1 MLLHEIYNKCIA
13 DQRVIIRN
21 NKIGGLLTMDTTKKT
36 KASGI
41 RRLSYHD
48 AKASIAG
55 IMNEASIF
63 KKNIFKTSLM
73 GDKLDKRKTS
83 DYLNAIND
91 FLRLWDEYSRDIA
104 NEIKNTEGKENVY
117 VIEYRFVKDFIYA
130 KYDYASVLPFADGI
144 IRGVMSGEF
153 EEAEDIKDF
162 YNHTVSKAF
171 DNNIDTA
178 AGLLDM
184 ITPDGIGMRSARPAT
199 ALDAKTF
206 DSIRNYEMF
215 KRRDR
220 QELYNAINKV
230 VEFLVLDL
238 DMKKYINLKNAKLF
252 VSVIN
257 NIIDYIT
264 YSLAIYA
271 MRIFIISEYSYPFI
285 RDGVEGFSES
295 TDSVDDDKSVSVG
308 EVSILR
314 DIDELVCRDPKR
326 SKDLINILAEFIHK
340 IGAAEIHD
348 GRMLTPGHIYTSPVM
363 KDNRFNIALINN
375 PLYQFILGRNN
386 FFDGENEQ
394 DIIEINRMVKT
405 LIYNNTQG
413 LQDSSSAKHE
423 ILHVIK
429 GTNVS
434 SETIKEYRLL
444 TNELY
449 VFTIKFCTNLSSMIT
464 MISSWKSRIIE
475 NKSMVSNGVINS
487 ISESSKILTE
497 FYRDIATAIV
507 NRAKDIEVKFNKCRS
522 TEANNAIEN
531 MSLKVPGNMSD
542 DTNNNMMTS
551 VPDTTR
557 IPVELMDMY
566 EQSTYDSLQL
576 YDEYARLIL
585 GDLDYYSEAVNMSD
599 LINKILAKLKG
610 AVERFRSFW
619 MDKNVQN
626 AVKWI
631 TDHEQDIISM
641 NFNTAEISDVL
652 PYKVN
657 VGLPKNFNNLEK
669 GLSNIKPEH
678 LKNPDELDK
687 FIKSLYPSQEIYNW
701 FNDPKDTDR
710 KAGHLKYRSLILF
723 KEENEVMDKD
733 PDKITLK
740 GSQIQR
746 NIRDWVATVK
756 SIKSVYDSLDKI
768 KRDIESGVNKVKL
781 VSAGI
786 NQKADEENKTQNPPA
801 IGSEGNEDSKP
812 ANSSQEQSAESNKMA
827 SNINLSEKALV
838 EIQLAT
844 ARLYEPL
851 PSMFV
856 EYTKAM
862 YKYIQ
867 EAYSKGRKTE

>member
-1 MLLHEIYNKCIA
+1 
-13 DQRVIIRN
+13 
-21 NKIGGLLTMDTTKKT
+21 MDTTKKT
-36 KASGI
+36 NAIGI

-48 AKASIAG
+48 TKASIAS

-73 GDKLDKRKTS
+73 GDKLDKGKTS

-91 FLRLWDEYSRDIA
+91 FLRLWDEYSRDIT
-104 NEIKNTEGKENVY
+104 NEIKNAEGKENVY
-117 VIEYRFVKDFIYA
+117 TIEYRFVKDFIYA
-130 KYDYASVLPFADGI
+130 KYDYASVLPFADGV
-144 IRGVMSGEF
+144 IRGVMSGDF

-162 YNHTVSKAF
+162 YNHTISKAF

-184 ITPDGIGMRSARPAT
+184 ITSDGIGVKRSRLT
-199 ALDAKTF
+199 SALDAKTF

-215 KRRDR
+215 KKRDR

-238 DMKKYINLKNAKLF
+238 DMRKYINLKNAKLF
-252 VSVIN
+252 VSIIN

-264 YSLAIYA
+264 YSLTIYA
-271 MRIFIISEYSYPFI
+271 VRIYVISEYSYPFL
-285 RDGVEGFSES
+285 RDNATGYIES
-295 TDSVDDDKSVSVG
+295 TDTTDDGKSVP
-308 EVSILR
+308 VSEISIFR
-314 DIDELVCRDPKR
+314 NIDELVCRDPKR
-326 SKDLINILAEFIHK
+326 YKDLINIFAEFLHK
-340 IGAAEIHD
+340 IGAADIHD
-348 GRMLTPGHIYTSPVM
+348 GHLSSPGHIYTSPFM
-363 KDNRFNIALINN
+363 KDNRYNIALMNN

-386 FFDGENEQ
+386 FFEGDNEQ
-394 DIIEINRMVKT
+394 DIIEINRMLKT

-444 TNELY
+444 SNELY
-449 VFTIKFCTNLSSMIT
+449 IFTIKFCENLSGIIR

-475 NKSMVSNGVINS
+475 NKSMVSNGVVNS

-507 NRAKDIEVKFNKCRS
+507 NRAKDIESKFNKCRS
-522 TEANNAIEN
+522 SETNNVIQN
-531 MSLKVPGNMSD
+531 ISLKIPDSVSD

-551 VPDTTR
+551 VPETTR

-576 YDEYARLIL
+576 YDEYARFIL
-585 GDLDYYSEAVNMSD
+585 GDIDYYSEAINISD
-599 LINKILAKLKG
+599 LINKIFAKLKG
-610 AVERFRSFW
+610 AIERFRSFW

-626 AVKWI
+626 AIKWI
-631 TDHEQDIISM
+631 TAHEQEIISM
-641 NFNTAEISDVL
+641 DFSTAEISDVL

-678 LKNPDELDK
+678 LKNADELDK

-701 FNDPKDTDR
+701 FNDPKDTDH
-710 KAGHLKYRSLILF
+710 KVGHLKYRSLILF
-723 KEENEVMDKD
+723 KEENEVTDKD
-733 PDKITLK
+733 PEKITLK

-746 NIRDWVATVK
+746 NVRDWVTTVK
-756 SIKSVYDSLDKI
+756 SIKAVYDSLDKI
-768 KRDIESGVNKVKL
+768 KRDIEAGVNKVKL

-786 NQKADEENKTQNPPA
+786 NQKADEDNKTQNPPA
-801 IGSEGNEDSKP
+801 IGSEGSEGSKP
-812 ANSSQEQSAESNKMA
+812 TNTSQEQSAESNKMA
-827 SNINLSEKALV
+827 STVNLSEKALL

-867 EAYSKGRKTE
+867 EAYSKGRKTS